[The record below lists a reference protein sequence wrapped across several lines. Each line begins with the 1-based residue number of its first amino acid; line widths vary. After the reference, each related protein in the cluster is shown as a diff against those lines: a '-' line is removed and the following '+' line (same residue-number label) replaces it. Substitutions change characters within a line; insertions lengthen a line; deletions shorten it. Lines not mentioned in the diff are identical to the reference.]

1 MKLYLPYFVLFSFW
15 LTQVQAQVIIDALGN
30 QHILRI
36 DNTVDVTL
44 KDKSIYLG
52 KGTPPT
58 FFGGDGKLNQYIVEH
73 LVFNESSNKYKTWVR
88 CLINDE
94 GMVEIPFILKSS
106 GNKIFDDLALKL
118 VEGMPDWKAAEAN
131 GVNVKTFVNIEI
143 SNAFVIPKST
153 DNNMAPKSRINEIGY
168 GEIYDNDTIDESKP
182 GNSATMFKSGQA
194 ELFRWLAM
202 NIKYPATAREN
213 NIQGKVVVGF
223 VVEADGHIT
232 TVELLKSSGNELL
245 DNEAIRVIESMPD
258 WTPAKLNGKNVR
270 SSFKLPVGFKLEG

>member
-1 MKLYLPYFVLFSFW
+1 MKFYYSILLAFFSFK
-15 LTQVQAQVIIDALGN
+15 TTNQAQVIYDALGN
-30 QHILRI
+30 QHILRA
-36 DNTVDVTL
+36 DNSVDVTL

-58 FFGGDGKLNQYIVEH
+58 FFGGDEKLNQYIAEH
-73 LVFNESSNKYKTWVR
+73 LALDENSNKYRTWIR

-106 GNKIFDDLALKL
+106 GNKTFDDIALKL

-143 SNAFVIPKST
+143 SNSLVTTKSA
-153 DNNMAPKSRINEIGY
+153 DNNNVQKSRVNEIGY

-182 GNSATMFKSGQA
+182 GNNTTMFKAGQA

-232 TVELLKSSGNELL
+232 TVKVQKSSGHELL

-270 SSFKLPVGFKLEG
+270 SSFTLPVGFKLEG